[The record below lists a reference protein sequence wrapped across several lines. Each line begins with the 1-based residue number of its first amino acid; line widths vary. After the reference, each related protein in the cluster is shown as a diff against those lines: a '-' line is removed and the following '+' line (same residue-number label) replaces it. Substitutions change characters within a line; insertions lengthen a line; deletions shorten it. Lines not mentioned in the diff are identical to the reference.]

1 MSNGRNDSIEGN
13 IQQRTSLS
21 KKDRK
26 EEWRRLKSNPEL
38 YKQYLESKRNYY
50 QQNKEKRRKY
60 ARDFYAKQRTNPKIR
75 KDKSESSSKS
85 QKRRRIELRN
95 QFIEFKGGKCERCGI
110 TDERVFEIHHING
123 REKWEQSR
131 ITTLTKVDWKE
142 LQLICANC
150 HKIIHSDK

>member
-60 ARDFYAKQRTNPKIR
+60 ARDFYAKQRT
-75 KDKSESSSKS
+75 
-85 QKRRRIELRN
+85 RIELRN